1 MSCRGEIPV
10 PNYLSVRMLFWFL
23 DILWC
28 NYTDTASQSSWSLG
42 RDDDGLTLASRG
54 LLIVGCSYEAH
65 HLGLW
70 SPRALV
76 CPVWVPVTQE
86 AIELSLNIDWD
97 KGLLGNVPSPRSEV
111 TSSLVSC
118 DTLVQLYISHFLQ
131 DFDILITAASKEAS
145 LATDWV
151 PYLDLLYVI
160 VIFCHCTTV

>member
-1 MSCRGEIPV
+1 M
-10 PNYLSVRMLFWFL
+10 
-23 DILWC
+23 
-28 NYTDTASQSSWSLG
+28 
-42 RDDDGLTLASRG
+42 
-54 LLIVGCSYEAH
+54 
-65 HLGLW
+65 
-70 SPRALV
+70 
-76 CPVWVPVTQE
+76 
-86 AIELSLNIDWD
+86 
-97 KGLLGNVPSPRSEV
+97 LGNVPSPESEV